1 MNKTTDFF
9 DKVSNFDYLSFL
21 SNTFSLLTFES
32 FLKLIIIY
40 FFIVWIAII
49 IWVTRD
55 IINRTNNVLLQ
66 IFSILTVL
74 LGTPL
79 GIVIY
84 LLIRPSRTL
93 FEKYYEEASILEDD
107 LRDFDLSEIQDELKK
122 TCPHCEYEINADYKF
137 CPNCRNCLKKE
148 CISCGKELKPEWSFC
163 PACGKDQD
171 NKVDK
176 ILSEIPTPLKKKK
189 STKEEKL
196 EVATPE
202 VPEIVN
208 EKIEIEIEK
217 KD

>member
-1 MNKTTDFF
+1 M
-9 DKVSNFDYLSFL
+9 
-21 SNTFSLLTFES
+21 
-32 FLKLIIIY
+32 IIIY

-49 IWVTRD
+49 VWVTRD
-55 IINRTNNVLLQ
+55 IINRTNNILFQ

-93 FEKYYEEASILEDD
+93 FEKYYEEASILEED
-107 LRDFDLSEIQDELKK
+107 LHDFDLSEIKDEIKK
-122 TCPHCEYEINADYKF
+122 NCPHCNYEISPEYKF

-163 PACGKDQD
+163 PSCGKDQES
-171 NKVDK
+171 KVDK
-176 ILSEIPTPLKKKK
+176 ILAQEPPKKEKKKK
-189 STKEEKL
+189 
-196 EVATPE
+196 EVVEIAPVE
-202 VPEIVN
+202 EIVN

>member
-107 LRDFDLSEIQDELKK
+107 LRDFDISEIEDGLKK
-122 TCPHCEYEINADYKF
+122 KCPHCEYEINSEYKF

-189 STKEEKL
+189 TTKEEKL

-202 VPEIVN
+202 VQEIVN